1 MAFHGFRVLSY
12 ICIFGFCEREKERK
26 SVYDF
31 GMIRY
36 DVDGIMEWY
45 GTVSSVEHGI
55 VML

>member
-1 MAFHGFRVLSY
+1 M
-12 ICIFGFCEREKERK
+12 REKERK